1 MKWNEV
7 HPKVGAGALGGAL
20 AGVLTWVLDAFVGV
34 EVPPEVAAAFATILS
49 FIGGYLKSS

>member
-20 AGVLTWVLDAFVGV
+20 AGVLTWALDAFVGV
-34 EVPPEVAAAFATILS
+34 GVVARDVVQGSRETACL
-49 FIGGYLKSS
+49 